1 MNKEE
6 RFIVYDTE
14 SEQEVHR
21 MSESEFRIY
30 LAKNGREDLLKK
42 LFDYKPL
49 NME

>member
-1 MNKEE
+1 MDKEK
-6 RFIVYDTE
+6 RFIIYDRE
-14 SEQEVHR
+14 LEQEVYR

-30 LAKNGREDLLKK
+30 LAKEDNDDLLEK